1 MGIAYV
7 PGLTWFAA
15 LFLMGVVISLFA
27 QKIRIPDIILLLL
40 TGIIFSLKGYS
51 IEQFIPNNYL
61 LGFTV
66 FALILI
72 VFESAS
78 SLKLSELMEIS
89 PIAIKLSVI
98 FLLLNVLILTFF
110 TQLIFFDIN
119 DFSTIYIA
127 VVFSC
132 IMAGTSPEVL
142 AGFLGSFKSKILDI
156 LNIES
161 VINDPI
167 TLVIPLIIFNIYTGA
182 LATNSIINSFL
193 IQIGL
198 GLLIGI
204 IVGFIAFNLLNLIY
218 SNEDNISP
226 LILVALALGIFVLT
240 EALNG
245 DGILAVTSLAIMF
258 ANAPIREKFELQ
270 KFSTLFANFLRVVLF
285 ILLGLLIKINFDLK
299 FFIDS
304 FALFLILL
312 AVRFLSVQI
321 STSKSGFTFKEKV
334 FMTLNVPKGITTAIL
349 LLILGQLFLAEELI
363 LKLGLMFIIYSI
375 IIGSISLKLI
385 KPAQIIK
392 SHGLESL
399 KISPLK

>member
-72 VFESAS
+72 VFDSAS
-78 SLKLSELMEIS
+78 SLKLSELMDIS

-198 GLLIGI
+198 GLLI
-204 IVGFIAFNLLNLIY
+204 
-218 SNEDNISP
+218 
-226 LILVALALGIFVLT
+226 GIFVLT

-363 LKLGLMFIIYSI
+363 LKLGLMFII
-375 IIGSISLKLI
+375 
-385 KPAQIIK
+385 
-392 SHGLESL
+392 
-399 KISPLK
+399 